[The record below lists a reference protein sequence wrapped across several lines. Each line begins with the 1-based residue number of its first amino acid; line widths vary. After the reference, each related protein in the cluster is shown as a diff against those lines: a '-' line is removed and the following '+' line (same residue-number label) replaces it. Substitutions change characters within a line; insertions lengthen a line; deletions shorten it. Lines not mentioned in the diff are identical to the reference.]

1 MKKYVSPI
9 IEIEEVEVEDII
21 MSNGIEQG
29 ENEGPGMDISGGGGT
44 EEELPIPGVF
54 SQYFNV

>member
-1 MKKYVSPI
+1 MDRYVSPI
-9 IEIEEVEVEDII
+9 IEIEEVEVDDII
-21 MSNGIEQG
+21 MSIEQG
-29 ENEGPGMDISGGGGT
+29 ENEGPGMDIGGSGGG

>member
-1 MKKYVSPI
+1 MDRYVSPI
-9 IEIEEVEVEDII
+9 IEIEEVEVDDII
-21 MSNGIEQG
+21 MSIEQG

-44 EEELPIPGVF
+44 EEEIPIPGVF